1 MEGFALAKTFEDEAA
16 GMGNAQVAGVV
27 SWWEE
32 ERSDDGTTLH
42 EMVIFV
48 WLIIAWNS
56 IIFPAA
62 RASYNRAMVDIY
74 SDQPSK

>member
-1 MEGFALAKTFEDEAA
+1 MDYSEQLHTIVPFSAMSISGTAKYLEVFALAKTFEDEAA

-27 SWWEE
+27 FWWEE

-48 WLIIAWNS
+48 LITLAL
-56 IIFPAA
+56 
-62 RASYNRAMVDIY
+62 
-74 SDQPSK
+74 